1 MKRSHLLRIVFSALF
16 GFVLL
21 ALLLSRLSIS
31 GLAKMV
37 SDVPLWYW
45 MFGLLIYLTVTVIR
59 ALRFWVLIFGKIP
72 LGEMIPI
79 TGIHLFLNALLPFR
93 TGEASYVYLVRKTKK
108 ISGSEGLASLLI
120 ARIFDMIVVSLFF
133 LTSAVFIQSVPSLM
147 KQAIVAIA
155 VFLGFLIIIL
165 FMLIFLKDTLL
176 TLIRSIC
183 IRIGIGN
190 SRITLFFLEKAASVV
205 TYFNVM
211 KSKRRILG
219 IFLLTLLIWSLLY
232 SMPFLLFKSIEVD
245 VGLAKSIM
253 GNTFLELS
261 SILPIYTVGGVGV
274 VEGAWSLAF
283 ISLGISTQI
292 AISTGITYHL
302 LLLTYIA
309 ITGALSFALR
319 TKLSRKAKKDLEKG
333 A

>member
-1 MKRSHLLRIVFSALF
+1 
-16 GFVLL
+16 
-21 ALLLSRLSIS
+21 
-31 GLAKMV
+31 
-37 SDVPLWYW
+37 
-45 MFGLLIYLTVTVIR
+45 
-59 ALRFWVLIFGKIP
+59 
-72 LGEMIPI
+72 
-79 TGIHLFLNALLPFR
+79 
-93 TGEASYVYLVRKTKK
+93 
-108 ISGSEGLASLLI
+108 
-120 ARIFDMIVVSLFF
+120 
-133 LTSAVFIQSVPSLM
+133 
-147 KQAIVAIA
+147 
-155 VFLGFLIIIL
+155 
-165 FMLIFLKDTLL
+165 
-176 TLIRSIC
+176 
-183 IRIGIGN
+183 
-190 SRITLFFLEKAASVV
+190 
-205 TYFNVM
+205 
-211 KSKRRILG
+211 
-219 IFLLTLLIWSLLY
+219 
-232 SMPFLLFKSIEVD
+232 MPFLLFKSIEVD